1 MAITIKPDSPLKVTT
16 TEDKKTIQINK
27 SENSVNLTT
36 ETTSVVNVTAQG
48 PRGQKGDTGAT
59 GAQGAQGISAFSG
72 SAESS
77 SISTRLTT
85 AESELGNTLISSS
98 AQIASDISGSFI
110 SLSSSLSTRL
120 TTDETNIT
128 NLQTDS
134 GSFSTRLT
142 TAEQELENTLVS
154 SSAAIDHDQTTNF
167 VANEHIDHSSVTLTA
182 GDGLSGGGDIT
193 TNRSFAVDATVLR
206 TTGNNVISSSAQISS
221 DISGSFTNASSSF
234 STRITAA
241 ESELGNTLISSSAQI
256 SSDISGSFT
265 NLSSSLSTRLTTDET
280 NITNLQTD
288 SGSFSTRITTAETEL
303 SNTLISS
310 STQITELG
318 FISESFST
326 AGTGILSSSIQIASD
341 ISGSFTSL
349 SSSLSTRLTTDETNI
364 TNLQTDSGSFST
376 RITTEET
383 NVDNLQTDSGSV
395 STRLTTLEGIDFIS
409 SSAQISSDIS
419 GSFTEASSSFSTRI
433 TTAETELSNT
443 LISSSAQ
450 ISSDISGSFT
460 SGFEFTGTI
469 SGSSTSTGSF
479 GHLIGGQTATING
492 FTFPTTDGTD
502 GQAIVTDGS
511 GVLTFDDIKSV
522 AIVKNISGVTLQ
534 KGTPVHATGSV
545 GNTPTV
551 IAASASDATTM
562 PATFVLD
569 EQLVDDAEGRALL
582 SGFINGVN
590 TVGFVEGGI
599 VYVGEN
605 GGYTQTKPTGT
616 NLIQNLGIVTK
627 IDSSNGSGYIYGSG
641 RSNDVP
647 NLLDNTIFY
656 GSGSNQMQQIH
667 ISGALQDTTLGYAIF
682 NDRVEALSFTGSL
695 LSTNGVLSSSAQI
708 ASDISGSF
716 TQPSSSFS
724 TRVTTL
730 ETDLSTEKTNID
742 NLQTD
747 SGSFSTRITT
757 AETELNNTL
766 ISSSAQIASDISG
779 SFGNQRVGTT
789 DNVNFGS
796 VTTTGNVS
804 VGGNLDVSGTTT
816 SIDSATLNIGDKNI
830 TIGSGST
837 TSVQLDGGGIDFG
850 LGGTIANLRYQHS
863 TTSITSSVD
872 FRAPNFYGIFQGALS
887 SSAQISSD
895 ISGSFTA
902 ASSSFSTRITTAET
916 ELDNTLF
923 SGSAQVDH
931 DLTTNFVSN
940 EHIDHTSVTL
950 TAGDGL
956 SGGGDITTN
965 RSFAVD
971 ATVLRT
977 NSGVVSSSAQIAS
990 DISGSFTDVSASLSS
1005 RITSTETGNITSV
1018 TAGTGLTG
1026 GGSSGGITL
1035 NVVGGDGIT
1044 ANADDIQVDN
1054 TVLRTTGN
1062 NVISSSA
1069 QITITESQI
1078 SDLSHYTDSDVK
1090 TKLNT
1095 ENVVSGSAQI
1105 SSDISGSFVEASASF
1120 STRITTEETNVD
1132 NLQTDSGSFSTRVTT
1147 NETNITNLQTDSGSF
1162 STRVTTLESQDVDDD
1177 LTIAGDTGGNLTID
1191 LDSETLTLAGGTGV
1205 ATAGSSN
1212 TITFNSVD
1220 SEIVHD
1226 NLSGFVSNEHIDHSS
1241 VSITAGN
1248 GLTGGGTIASTRTI
1262 NVGAGDGI
1270 SVAAD
1275 SVAVDATVLR
1285 TTGDSVVSASAQ
1297 ITHDSTTG
1305 FVANEHIDHSS
1316 VSITAGSGLTGGG
1329 TIVSTRT
1336 INVGAGDGIS
1346 VAADSV
1352 AVDTTVLRTTGDN
1365 VVSSSAQIASDI
1377 SGSFTAGTGLDLSS
1391 GQFSV
1396 DVSDFMSNG
1405 VDNRVLT
1412 AAGTDSI
1419 NAESNVTYD
1428 SGVFKIAGNNSR
1440 AGLTLQTGNNTNDR
1454 GIGFMNSGGSYN
1466 ALIYVSDAGSNQ
1478 GNIVFS
1484 TGTVS
1489 TTLTDHTPSMTLDSS
1504 ANLNVVGD
1512 VVAYYSSDKRLKDN
1526 IIQISNPIEKIKSIG
1541 GYEFD
1546 WNDNQST
1553 YEGHDI
1559 GVIAQ
1564 EIEEVLP
1571 ELVTTRNTGYKA
1583 VKYEKIIAL
1592 LIEGIKEQQKQI
1604 DELKNKS

>member
-1 MAITIKPDSPLKVTT
+1 MAITIKPNSPLKVTT

-27 SENSVNLTT
+27 SENSVNLTK
-36 ETTSVVNVTAQG
+36 ETTSVVSVTAQG
-48 PRGQKGDTGAT
+48 PQGQKGDTGDA
-59 GAQGAQGISAFSG
+59 GAQGPQGISAFSG

-98 AQIASDISGSFI
+98 AQIASDISGSFT
-110 SLSSSLSTRL
+110 SLSGSLSTRL

-134 GSFSTRLT
+134 GSFSTRIT
-142 TAEQELENTLVS
+142 TAETELENTLIS

-167 VANEHIDHSSVTLTA
+167 VPNEHIDHSSVTLTA
-182 GDGLSGGGDIT
+182 GDGLSGGGDISS
-193 TNRSFAVDATVLR
+193 NRTFTVDATVLR

-234 STRITAA
+234 STRITTA
-241 ESELGNTLISSSAQI
+241 ETELSNTLISSSAQI
-256 SSDISGSFT
+256 ASDISGSS
-265 NLSSSLSTRLTTDET
+265 NSLSGSLSTRLTTDET
-280 NITNLQTD
+280 NITNLQTDSGSFSTRVTTNETDIINLQTD

-310 STQITELG
+310 S
-318 FISESFST
+318 
-326 AGTGILSSSIQIASD
+326 AQIASD
-341 ISGSFTSL
+341 ISGSTTSL

-419 GSFTEASSSFSTRI
+419 GSFTEASASFSTRI

-450 ISSDISGSFT
+450 ISSDISGSF
-460 SGFEFTGTI
+460 
-469 SGSSTSTGSF
+469 
-479 GHLIGGQTATING
+479 
-492 FTFPTTDGTD
+492 
-502 GQAIVTDGS
+502 V
-511 GVLTFDDIKSV
+511 
-522 AIVKNISGVTLQ
+522 
-534 KGTPVHATGSV
+534 
-545 GNTPTV
+545 
-551 IAASASDATTM
+551 
-562 PATFVLD
+562 
-569 EQLVDDAEGRALL
+569 
-582 SGFINGVN
+582 
-590 TVGFVEGGI
+590 
-599 VYVGEN
+599 
-605 GGYTQTKPTGT
+605 
-616 NLIQNLGIVTK
+616 
-627 IDSSNGSGYIYGSG
+627 
-641 RSNDVP
+641 
-647 NLLDNTIFY
+647 
-656 GSGSNQMQQIH
+656 
-667 ISGALQDTTLGYAIF
+667 
-682 NDRVEALSFTGSL
+682 
-695 LSTNGVLSSSAQI
+695 
-708 ASDISGSF
+708 
-716 TQPSSSFS
+716 QPSSSFS

-730 ETDLSTEKTNID
+730 ETDLSTEQTNID

-747 SGSFSTRITT
+747 SGSFSTRITN
-757 AETELNNTL
+757 AETELSNTL

-779 SFGNQRVGTT
+779 SFVQPSSSFSTRVTTLEGIPFISSSAQIASDISGSFTAGTGVTISSGEISIGQDVGTT
-789 DNVNFGS
+789 ANVDFGS

-837 TSVQLDGGGIDFG
+837 TSVQLDGGGIDIG

-940 EHIDHTSVTL
+940 EHIDHSTITL

-956 SGGGDITTN
+956 SGGGNITTN

-990 DISGSFTDVSASLSS
+990 DISGSFTSGFEFTGTISGSSTSTGSFGYLIGDAAGIYNLPSAAITSYTNTGDNKVVTSVDSVSVQGEDNLTFNGSVLNVTGDMTITGDVSGSS
-1005 RITSTETGNITSV
+1005 TSTGSFGHLI
-1018 TAGTGLTG
+1018 
-1026 GGSSGGITL
+1026 GGSSATINGFTFPVEDGTDGQTL
-1035 NVVGGDGIT
+1035 VTDGDGVLSFDDVKVVQVVKNISGVT
-1044 ANADDIQVDN
+1044 LQKGTPVHAVGSVGNTPTVIAASASVAATMPATFVLDEQLVDDAEGRAIGTGFINGVNTVGFVEGGVVYVGETGGYTQTKPTGTNLIQNIGIVTKVDANGSGFIYGSGRSNDVPNLLDN
-1054 TVLRTTGN
+1054 TIFYGSGSNQMQQIHISGALQDTTLGYAIFNDRVEASSFTGSLLSTNGVL
-1062 NVISSSA
+1062 SS
-1069 QITITESQI
+1069 
-1078 SDLSHYTDSDVK
+1078 
-1090 TKLNT
+1090 
-1095 ENVVSGSAQI
+1095 SAQI
-1105 SSDISGSFVEASASF
+1105 SSDISGSFIEASASF

-1147 NETNITNLQTDSGSF
+1147 NETDISNLQTDSGSF
-1162 STRVTTLESQDVDDD
+1162 STRVTTLENQDVDDD

-1191 LDSETLTLAGGTGV
+1191 LDSETLTLAGGTGI
-1205 ATAGSSN
+1205 ATVGSSN

-1248 GLTGGGTIASTRTI
+1248 GLTGGGTI
-1262 NVGAGDGI
+1262 
-1270 SVAAD
+1270 
-1275 SVAVDATVLR
+1275 
-1285 TTGDSVVSASAQ
+1285 
-1297 ITHDSTTG
+1297 
-1305 FVANEHIDHSS
+1305 
-1316 VSITAGSGLTGGG
+1316 
-1329 TIVSTRT
+1329 VSTRT

-1346 VAADSV
+1346 VVADSV

-1391 GQFSV
+1391 GEFSV

-1412 AAGTDSI
+1412 ATGTDAFR
-1419 NAESNVTYD
+1419 AE
-1428 SGVFKIAGNNSR
+1428 
-1440 AGLTLQTGNNTNDR
+1440 AGLTYDGSNLDITGNARAT
-1454 GIGFMNSGGSYN
+1454 
-1466 ALIYVSDAGSNQ
+1466 
-1478 GNIVFS
+1478 
-1484 TGTVS
+1484 
-1489 TTLTDHTPSMTLDSS
+1489 
-1504 ANLNVVGD
+1504 GD
-1512 VVAYYSSDKRLKDN
+1512 VIAYYSSDKRLKDN

-1571 ELVTTRNTGYKA
+1571 ELVTTRDTGYKA

-1604 DELKNKS
+1604 DEIKNKL

>member
-36 ETTSVVNVTAQG
+36 ETTSVVNVTARG
-48 PRGQKGDTGAT
+48 PQGQKGDTGDT
-59 GAQGAQGISAFSG
+59 GAQGIQGISAFSG

-77 SISTRLTT
+77 SISTRLST

-98 AQIASDISGSFI
+98 AQIASDISGSFTN
-110 SLSSSLSTRL
+110 LSSSLSTRL

-142 TAEQELENTLVS
+142 TAEQELENTLIS

-167 VANEHIDHSSVTLTA
+167 VADEHIDHSSVTLTA

-234 STRITAA
+234 STRITAT

-288 SGSFSTRITTAETEL
+288 SGSFSTRITTAESELGNTLISSSAQISSDISGSFTAPSASFSTRITTAESELGNTLISSSAQIASDISGSSNDLSSSLSTRLTTDETNITNLQTDSGSFSSRVTTAETEL

-310 STQITELG
+310 S
-318 FISESFST
+318 
-326 AGTGILSSSIQIASD
+326 AQIASD
-341 ISGSFTSL
+341 ISGSSNDL

-383 NVDNLQTDSGSV
+383 NVDNLQTDSGSI

-419 GSFTEASSSFSTRI
+419 GSFTEASASFSTRI

-450 ISSDISGSFT
+450 ISSDISGSF
-460 SGFEFTGTI
+460 
-469 SGSSTSTGSF
+469 
-479 GHLIGGQTATING
+479 
-492 FTFPTTDGTD
+492 
-502 GQAIVTDGS
+502 V
-511 GVLTFDDIKSV
+511 
-522 AIVKNISGVTLQ
+522 
-534 KGTPVHATGSV
+534 
-545 GNTPTV
+545 
-551 IAASASDATTM
+551 
-562 PATFVLD
+562 
-569 EQLVDDAEGRALL
+569 
-582 SGFINGVN
+582 
-590 TVGFVEGGI
+590 
-599 VYVGEN
+599 
-605 GGYTQTKPTGT
+605 
-616 NLIQNLGIVTK
+616 
-627 IDSSNGSGYIYGSG
+627 
-641 RSNDVP
+641 
-647 NLLDNTIFY
+647 
-656 GSGSNQMQQIH
+656 
-667 ISGALQDTTLGYAIF
+667 
-682 NDRVEALSFTGSL
+682 
-695 LSTNGVLSSSAQI
+695 
-708 ASDISGSF
+708 
-716 TQPSSSFS
+716 QPSSSFS

-730 ETDLSTEKTNID
+730 ETDLSTEQTNID
-742 NLQTD
+742 NLQTDSGSFSTRITTNETNISNLQTD

-779 SFGNQRVGTT
+779 SFVQPSSSFSTRVTTLEGIPFISSSAQIASDISGSFTAGTGVTISSGEISIGQDVGTT
-789 DNVNFGS
+789 ANVDFGS

-916 ELDNTLF
+916 ELDNTL
-923 SGSAQVDH
+923 
-931 DLTTNFVSN
+931 
-940 EHIDHTSVTL
+940 I
-950 TAGDGL
+950 
-956 SGGGDITTN
+956 
-965 RSFAVD
+965 
-971 ATVLRT
+971 
-977 NSGVVSSSAQIAS
+977 SSSAQIAS
-990 DISGSFTDVSASLSS
+990 DISGSSNSLS
-1005 RITSTETGNITSV
+1005 
-1018 TAGTGLTG
+1018 
-1026 GGSSGGITL
+1026 GSL
-1035 NVVGGDGIT
+1035 
-1044 ANADDIQVDN
+1044 
-1054 TVLRTTGN
+1054 
-1062 NVISSSA
+1062 
-1069 QITITESQI
+1069 
-1078 SDLSHYTDSDVK
+1078 
-1090 TKLNT
+1090 
-1095 ENVVSGSAQI
+1095 
-1105 SSDISGSFVEASASF
+1105 
-1120 STRITTEETNVD
+1120 STRLTTD
-1132 NLQTDSGSFSTRVTT
+1132 
-1147 NETNITNLQTDSGSF
+1147 ETNITNLQTDSGSF
-1162 STRVTTLESQDVDDD
+1162 STRITTAETELSNTLISSSAQIASDISGSFTSGFEFTG
-1177 LTIAGDTGGNLTID
+1177 TI
-1191 LDSETLTLAGGTGV
+1191 S
-1205 ATAGSSN
+1205 GSSTSTGSFGYLIGDAAGIYNLPSAAITSYTN
-1212 TITFNSVD
+1212 TGDNKVVTSVD
-1220 SEIVHD
+1220 SVSVQGED
-1226 NLSGFVSNEHIDHSS
+1226 NLTFNGSVLNVTGDMTITGDVSGSSTSTGSFGHLIGGSSATINGFTFPTTDGTDGQTLTTDGSGVLTFDDVKVVQVVKNISGVTLQKGTPVHAVGSVGNSVEVIAASASDATTMPATFVLDEQLVDDEEGRAIGTGFINGVNTVGFVEGGVVYVGENGGYTQTKPTGTNLIQNLGIVTKVDANGSGFIY
-1241 VSITAGN
+1241 
-1248 GLTGGGTIASTRTI
+1248 
-1262 NVGAGDGI
+1262 
-1270 SVAAD
+1270 
-1275 SVAVDATVLR
+1275 
-1285 TTGDSVVSASAQ
+1285 
-1297 ITHDSTTG
+1297 
-1305 FVANEHIDHSS
+1305 
-1316 VSITAGSGLTGGG
+1316 GSGRSNDVPNLLDN
-1329 TIVSTRT
+1329 TIFYGSGSNQMQQ
-1336 INVGAGDGIS
+1336 IHISGALQ
-1346 VAADSV
+1346 
-1352 AVDTTVLRTTGDN
+1352 DTTLGYAIFNDRVEASSFTGSLLSTNGVL
-1365 VVSSSAQIASDI
+1365 SSSAQIASDI

-1391 GQFSV
+1391 GEFSV

-1412 AAGTDSI
+1412 ATGTDAF
-1419 NAESNVTYD
+1419 NAEANLTFDGNVLEVTHI
-1428 SGVFKIAGNNSR
+1428 SAS
-1440 AGLTLQTGNNTNDR
+1440 
-1454 GIGFMNSGGSYN
+1454 
-1466 ALIYVSDAGSNQ
+1466 
-1478 GNIVFS
+1478 GNISGSEGRFS
-1484 TGTVS
+1484 
-1489 TTLTDHTPSMTLDSS
+1489 
-1504 ANLNVVGD
+1504 GD
-1512 VVAYYSSDKRLKDN
+1512 VIAFYSSDKRLKDN

-1553 YEGHDI
+1553 YKGHDI

-1564 EIEEVLP
+1564 EIEDIMP
-1571 ELVTTRNTGYKA
+1571 ELVTTRDTGYKA

-1604 DELKNKS
+1604 DEIKNKL

>member
-1 MAITIKPDSPLKVTT
+1 MAITIKPDSPNKITT
-16 TEDKKTIQINK
+16 TEDKK
-27 SENSVNLTT
+27 SVNITKDQKSIVVSNN
-36 ETTSVVNVTAQG
+36 TTSIVNVSAQG
-48 PRGQKGDTGAT
+48 PQGQKGDTGAT
-59 GAQGAQGISAFSG
+59 GAQGVQGISAFSG

-77 SISTRLTT
+77 SISTRLST

-98 AQIASDISGSFI
+98 AQIASDISGSFT
-110 SLSSSLSTRL
+110 SLSGSFSTRITATESELGNTLISSSAQISSDISGSFTSLSGSLSTRL

-265 NLSSSLSTRLTTDET
+265 
-280 NITNLQTD
+280 
-288 SGSFSTRITTAETEL
+288 
-303 SNTLISS
+303 
-310 STQITELG
+310 
-318 FISESFST
+318 
-326 AGTGILSSSIQIASD
+326 
-341 ISGSFTSL
+341 SL

-419 GSFTEASSSFSTRI
+419 GSFT
-433 TTAETELSNT
+433 
-443 LISSSAQ
+443 
-450 ISSDISGSFT
+450 
-460 SGFEFTGTI
+460 
-469 SGSSTSTGSF
+469 
-479 GHLIGGQTATING
+479 
-492 FTFPTTDGTD
+492 
-502 GQAIVTDGS
+502 
-511 GVLTFDDIKSV
+511 
-522 AIVKNISGVTLQ
+522 
-534 KGTPVHATGSV
+534 
-545 GNTPTV
+545 
-551 IAASASDATTM
+551 
-562 PATFVLD
+562 
-569 EQLVDDAEGRALL
+569 
-582 SGFINGVN
+582 
-590 TVGFVEGGI
+590 
-599 VYVGEN
+599 
-605 GGYTQTKPTGT
+605 
-616 NLIQNLGIVTK
+616 
-627 IDSSNGSGYIYGSG
+627 
-641 RSNDVP
+641 
-647 NLLDNTIFY
+647 
-656 GSGSNQMQQIH
+656 
-667 ISGALQDTTLGYAIF
+667 
-682 NDRVEALSFTGSL
+682 
-695 LSTNGVLSSSAQI
+695 
-708 ASDISGSF
+708 
-716 TQPSSSFS
+716 QPSSSFS

-757 AETELNNTL
+757 AETELSNTLISSSAQIASDISGSFTSVSSSFSTRISTNETELSNTL

-789 DNVNFGS
+789 DDVDFAS

-816 SIDSATLNIGDKNI
+816 SIDSSTLNIGDKNI

-837 TSVQLDGGGIDFG
+837 TSVQLDGGGIDIG

-887 SSAQISSD
+887 SSAQIASN

-916 ELDNTLF
+916 ELDNTLISSSAQISTDISGSFTAPSASFSTRITTAESELSNTLF

-931 DLTTNFVSN
+931 DSTTNFV
-940 EHIDHTSVTL
+940 
-950 TAGDGL
+950 A
-956 SGGGDITTN
+956 
-965 RSFAVD
+965 
-971 ATVLRT
+971 
-977 NSGVVSSSAQIAS
+977 
-990 DISGSFTDVSASLSS
+990 
-1005 RITSTETGNITSV
+1005 
-1018 TAGTGLTG
+1018 
-1026 GGSSGGITL
+1026 
-1035 NVVGGDGIT
+1035 
-1044 ANADDIQVDN
+1044 
-1054 TVLRTTGN
+1054 
-1062 NVISSSA
+1062 
-1069 QITITESQI
+1069 
-1078 SDLSHYTDSDVK
+1078 
-1090 TKLNT
+1090 
-1095 ENVVSGSAQI
+1095 
-1105 SSDISGSFVEASASF
+1105 
-1120 STRITTEETNVD
+1120 
-1132 NLQTDSGSFSTRVTT
+1132 
-1147 NETNITNLQTDSGSF
+1147 
-1162 STRVTTLESQDVDDD
+1162 
-1177 LTIAGDTGGNLTID
+1177 
-1191 LDSETLTLAGGTGV
+1191 
-1205 ATAGSSN
+1205 
-1212 TITFNSVD
+1212 
-1220 SEIVHD
+1220 
-1226 NLSGFVSNEHIDHSS
+1226 NEHIDHSS

-1305 FVANEHIDHSS
+1305 FVANEHIDHSGVTFTAGTGLTGGGTIAASRTFNVVGGDGITANADDIAVDATVLRTNSGVFSGSAQITHDSTTGFVANEHIDHSS

-1329 TIVSTRT
+1329 TIAASRT
-1336 INVGAGDGIS
+1336 INIGAGTGID
-1346 VAADSV
+1346 VAAD
-1352 AVDTTVLRTTGDN
+1352 A
-1365 VVSSSAQIASDI
+1365 I
-1377 SGSFTAGTGLDLSS
+1377 
-1391 GQFSV
+1391 SV

-1405 VDNRVLT
+1405 VNDRVLT
-1412 AAGTDSI
+1412 ATGTDAF
-1419 NAESNVTYD
+1419 NAESNLTFD
-1428 SGVFKIAGNNSR
+1428 GNVLVVPHIS
-1440 AGLTLQTGNNTNDR
+1440 A
-1454 GIGFMNSGGSYN
+1454 S
-1466 ALIYVSDAGSNQ
+1466 
-1478 GNIVFS
+1478 GNISGSEGRFS
-1484 TGTVS
+1484 
-1489 TTLTDHTPSMTLDSS
+1489 
-1504 ANLNVVGD
+1504 GD
-1512 VVAYYSSDKRLKDN
+1512 VIAFYSSDKRLKDN
-1526 IIQISNPIEKIKSIG
+1526 IIPISNPIEKIKSIG

-1564 EIEEVLP
+1564 EIEDVLP

-1592 LIEGIKEQQKQI
+1592 LIEAVKEQQKQI
-1604 DELKNKS
+1604 DELRNKS

>member
-1 MAITIKPDSPLKVTT
+1 MAITIKPDSPLNVTT
-16 TEDKKTIQINK
+16 TEDNKTIQINK
-27 SENSVNLTT
+27 SDNSVNLTT
-36 ETTSVVNVTAQG
+36 ETTSVVSVTARG
-48 PRGQKGDTGAT
+48 PQGQKGDTGEA
-59 GAQGAQGISAFSG
+59 GAQGVQGISAFSG

-85 AESELGNTLISSS
+85 VESELGNTLISSS
-98 AQIASDISGSFI
+98 AQIASDISGSFTN
-110 SLSSSLSTRL
+110 LSSSLSIRL

-221 DISGSFTNASSSF
+221 DISGSFTN
-234 STRITAA
+234 
-241 ESELGNTLISSSAQI
+241 
-256 SSDISGSFT
+256 
-265 NLSSSLSTRLTTDET
+265 
-280 NITNLQTD
+280 
-288 SGSFSTRITTAETEL
+288 
-303 SNTLISS
+303 
-310 STQITELG
+310 
-318 FISESFST
+318 
-326 AGTGILSSSIQIASD
+326 
-341 ISGSFTSL
+341 L

-383 NVDNLQTDSGSV
+383 NVDNLQTDSGSI

-419 GSFTEASSSFSTRI
+419 GSFTEASASFSTRI
-433 TTAETELSNT
+433 TTAETELENT

-450 ISSDISGSFT
+450 VDLSQATGTAANATNAVNADNIALSSDNTNTNRYVPFT
-460 SGFEFTGTI
+460 STADGDGELRTDAGLLYNPNTNTI
-469 SGSSTSTGSF
+469 TTTTFNGDLSGNAT
-479 GHLIGGQTATING
+479 TATNVAFSGITG
-492 FTFPTTDGTD
+492 KPT
-502 GQAIVTDGS
+502 
-511 GVLTFDDIKSV
+511 
-522 AIVKNISGVTLQ
+522 
-534 KGTPVHATGSV
+534 
-545 GNTPTV
+545 
-551 IAASASDATTM
+551 
-562 PATFVLD
+562 
-569 EQLVDDAEGRALL
+569 LL
-582 SGFINGVN
+582 SG
-590 TVGFVEGGI
+590 
-599 VYVGEN
+599 
-605 GGYTQTKPTGT
+605 
-616 NLIQNLGIVTK
+616 
-627 IDSSNGSGYIYGSG
+627 
-641 RSNDVP
+641 
-647 NLLDNTIFY
+647 
-656 GSGSNQMQQIH
+656 
-667 ISGALQDTTLGYAIF
+667 
-682 NDRVEALSFTGSL
+682 
-695 LSTNGVLSSSAQI
+695 SAQI

-716 TQPSSSFS
+716 VQPSSSFS

-730 ETDLSTEKTNID
+730 ETDLSTEQTNID

-747 SGSFSTRITT
+747 SGSFSTRITN
-757 AETELNNTL
+757 AETELSNTL

-779 SFGNQRVGTT
+779 SFVQPSSSFSTRVTTLEGIPFISSSAQIASDISGSFTAGTGVTISSGEISIGQDVGTT
-789 DNVNFGS
+789 ANVDFGS

-940 EHIDHTSVTL
+940 EHIDHSTITL

-977 NSGVVSSSAQIAS
+977 NSGVISSSAQIAS
-990 DISGSFTDVSASLSS
+990 DISGSFTSGFEFTGTISGSSTSTGSFGYLIGDAAGIYNLPSAA
-1005 RITSTETGNITSV
+1005 ITSYTNTGDNKVVTSV
-1018 TAGTGLTG
+1018 DSVSVQGEDNLTFN
-1026 GGSSGGITL
+1026 GSVL
-1035 NVVGGDGIT
+1035 NVTGDM
-1044 ANADDIQVDN
+1044 
-1054 TVLRTTGN
+1054 
-1062 NVISSSA
+1062 
-1069 QITITESQI
+1069 TITG
-1078 SDLSHYTDSDVK
+1078 D
-1090 TKLNT
+1090 
-1095 ENVVSGSAQI
+1095 VSGSSTSTGSFGHLIGGASATINGFTFPVEDGTDGQTLVTDG
-1105 SSDISGSFVEASASF
+1105 SGVLSFDDVKVVQVVKNISGTTLQKGTPVHAVGSQGNSVEVIAASASDATTMPATFVLDEQLVDDEEGRAIGTGFINGVNTVGFVEGGVVYVGETGGYTQTKPTGTNLIQNIGIVTKVDANGSGFIYGSGRSNDVPNLLDNTIFYGSGSNQMQQIHISGALQDTTLGYAIFNDRVEASSF
-1120 STRITTEETNVD
+1120 TGSLLSTN
-1132 NLQTDSGSFSTRVTT
+1132 
-1147 NETNITNLQTDSGSF
+1147 
-1162 STRVTTLESQDVDDD
+1162 
-1177 LTIAGDTGGNLTID
+1177 
-1191 LDSETLTLAGGTGV
+1191 GV
-1205 ATAGSSN
+1205 
-1212 TITFNSVD
+1212 
-1220 SEIVHD
+1220 
-1226 NLSGFVSNEHIDHSS
+1226 L
-1241 VSITAGN
+1241 
-1248 GLTGGGTIASTRTI
+1248 
-1262 NVGAGDGI
+1262 
-1270 SVAAD
+1270 
-1275 SVAVDATVLR
+1275 
-1285 TTGDSVVSASAQ
+1285 
-1297 ITHDSTTG
+1297 
-1305 FVANEHIDHSS
+1305 
-1316 VSITAGSGLTGGG
+1316 
-1329 TIVSTRT
+1329 
-1336 INVGAGDGIS
+1336 
-1346 VAADSV
+1346 
-1352 AVDTTVLRTTGDN
+1352 
-1365 VVSSSAQIASDI
+1365 SSSAQIADDI

-1391 GQFSV
+1391 GEFSV

-1412 AAGTDSI
+1412 ATGTDAF
-1419 NAESNVTYD
+1419 NAEANLTFDGNVLVVPHI
-1428 SGVFKIAGNNSR
+1428 SAS
-1440 AGLTLQTGNNTNDR
+1440 
-1454 GIGFMNSGGSYN
+1454 
-1466 ALIYVSDAGSNQ
+1466 
-1478 GNIVFS
+1478 GNISGSEGRFS
-1484 TGTVS
+1484 
-1489 TTLTDHTPSMTLDSS
+1489 
-1504 ANLNVVGD
+1504 GD
-1512 VVAYYSSDKRLKDN
+1512 VIAFYSSDKRLKDN
-1526 IIQISNPIEKIKSIG
+1526 IIPISNPIEKIKSIG

-1546 WNDNQST
+1546 WNNNQST

-1564 EIEEVLP
+1564 EIEDVLP

-1592 LIEGIKEQQKQI
+1592 LIEAIKEQQKQI

>member
-1 MAITIKPDSPLKVTT
+1 MANEVN
-16 TEDKKTIQINK
+16 INK
-27 SENSVNLTT
+27 TTNTVNVTNEQT
-36 ETTSVVNVTAQG
+36 KVIRVTAQG
-48 PRGQKGDTGAT
+48 PQGQKGDTGPT
-59 GAQGAQGISAFSG
+59 GPQGPQGISAFSG

-77 SISTRLTT
+77 SISTRLST

-98 AQIASDISGSFI
+98 AQIASDISGSFT
-110 SLSSSLSTRL
+110 SLS
-120 TTDETNIT
+120 
-128 NLQTDS
+128 
-134 GSFSTRLT
+134 G
-142 TAEQELENTLVS
+142 
-154 SSAAIDHDQTTNF
+154 
-167 VANEHIDHSSVTLTA
+167 
-182 GDGLSGGGDIT
+182 
-193 TNRSFAVDATVLR
+193 
-206 TTGNNVISSSAQISS
+206 
-221 DISGSFTNASSSF
+221 
-234 STRITAA
+234 
-241 ESELGNTLISSSAQI
+241 
-256 SSDISGSFT
+256 
-265 NLSSSLSTRLTTDET
+265 SLSTRLTTDET

-303 SNTLISS
+303 ENTLISSSAAIDHDQTTNFVANKHIDHSSVTLTAGDGLSGGGDITTNRSFSVDNTVLRTTGDNVISSSAQISSDISGSFTNASSSFSTRITTAETELSNTLISS
-310 STQITELG
+310 SV
-318 FISESFST
+318 
-326 AGTGILSSSIQIASD
+326 QIASD
-341 ISGSFTSL
+341 ISGSSNDL

-376 RITTEET
+376 RVTTNETDIINLQTDSGSFSTRITTAESELGNTLISSSAQISSDISGSFTAPSASFSTRITTAESELGNTLISSSAQIASDISGSSNDLSSSLSTRLTTDETNITNLQTDSGSFSSRITTEET

-419 GSFTEASSSFSTRI
+419 GSFTEASASFSTRI

-450 ISSDISGSFT
+450 ISSDISGSF
-460 SGFEFTGTI
+460 
-469 SGSSTSTGSF
+469 
-479 GHLIGGQTATING
+479 
-492 FTFPTTDGTD
+492 
-502 GQAIVTDGS
+502 V
-511 GVLTFDDIKSV
+511 
-522 AIVKNISGVTLQ
+522 
-534 KGTPVHATGSV
+534 
-545 GNTPTV
+545 
-551 IAASASDATTM
+551 
-562 PATFVLD
+562 
-569 EQLVDDAEGRALL
+569 
-582 SGFINGVN
+582 
-590 TVGFVEGGI
+590 
-599 VYVGEN
+599 
-605 GGYTQTKPTGT
+605 
-616 NLIQNLGIVTK
+616 
-627 IDSSNGSGYIYGSG
+627 
-641 RSNDVP
+641 
-647 NLLDNTIFY
+647 
-656 GSGSNQMQQIH
+656 
-667 ISGALQDTTLGYAIF
+667 
-682 NDRVEALSFTGSL
+682 
-695 LSTNGVLSSSAQI
+695 
-708 ASDISGSF
+708 
-716 TQPSSSFS
+716 QPSSSFS

-730 ETDLSTEKTNID
+730 ETDLSTEQTNID

-747 SGSFSTRITT
+747 SGSFSTRITN

-779 SFGNQRVGTT
+779 SFVQPSSSFSTRVTTLEGIPFISSSAQIASDISGSFTAGTGVTISSGEISIGQDVGTT
-789 DNVNFGS
+789 ANVDFGS

-872 FRAPNFYGIFQGALS
+872 FRAPNFYGIFSGALS

-940 EHIDHTSVTL
+940 EHIDHSTITL

-977 NSGVVSSSAQIAS
+977 NSGVISSSAQIAS
-990 DISGSFTDVSASLSS
+990 DISGSFTSGFEFTGTISGSSTSTGSFGYVIGDAGGLTNLPSAA
-1005 RITSTETGNITSV
+1005 ITSYTNSGDNKIITSV
-1018 TAGTGLTG
+1018 DSVSVQGEDNLTFNGSVLNVTGDMTITG
-1026 GGSSGGITL
+1026 DVSGSSTSTGSFGHLIGGSSATINGFTFPVVDGTDGQTLVTDGSGVLSFDDVKVVQVVKNISGATLQKGTPVHAVGSVGNTPTVIAASASDATTMPATFVLDEQLVDDEEGRAIGTGFINGVNTVGFIEGG
-1035 NVVGGDGIT
+1035 VVYVGEDGGYTQTKPTGTNLIQNLGIVT
-1044 ANADDIQVDN
+1044 KIDANGSGFIYGSGRSNDVPNLLDN
-1054 TVLRTTGN
+1054 TIFYGSGSNQMQQIHISGALQDTTLGYAIFNDRVEASSFTGSLLSTNGVL
-1062 NVISSSA
+1062 SSSA
-1069 QITITESQI
+1069 QI
-1078 SDLSHYTDSDVK
+1078 
-1090 TKLNT
+1090 
-1095 ENVVSGSAQI
+1095 A
-1105 SSDISGSFVEASASF
+1105 SDISGSFVEASASF

-1220 SEIVHD
+1220 SEIIHD

-1248 GLTGGGTIASTRTI
+1248 
-1262 NVGAGDGI
+1262 
-1270 SVAAD
+1270 
-1275 SVAVDATVLR
+1275 
-1285 TTGDSVVSASAQ
+1285 
-1297 ITHDSTTG
+1297 
-1305 FVANEHIDHSS
+1305 
-1316 VSITAGSGLTGGG
+1316 GLTGGG

-1412 AAGTDSI
+1412 ATGTDAI
-1419 NAESNVTYD
+1419 NAESGLTYD
-1428 SGVFKIAGNNSR
+1428 GSNLDI
-1440 AGLTLQTGNNTNDR
+1440 TGNARAT
-1454 GIGFMNSGGSYN
+1454 
-1466 ALIYVSDAGSNQ
+1466 
-1478 GNIVFS
+1478 
-1484 TGTVS
+1484 
-1489 TTLTDHTPSMTLDSS
+1489 
-1504 ANLNVVGD
+1504 GD
-1512 VVAYYSSDKRLKDN
+1512 VIAFYSSDKRLKDN

-1571 ELVTTRNTGYKA
+1571 ELVTTRDTGYKA

-1604 DELKNKS
+1604 DEIKNKL